1 MKKLINI
8 FLLIII
14 CSFTSCSSVK
24 NRQSLDQG
32 QHVILTPK
40 ITKWIDSYN
49 NDWVPFY
56 QKTIEKEKR
65 IIKKPR
71 SIKRWRKLKKINDR
85 KKYIRLFSSRLKWMI
100 DHEMLISG
108 YSKQTRREIVGS
120 LQLNP

>member
-14 CSFTSCSSVK
+14 CSSISCSSTK
-24 NRQSLDQG
+24 IGQNLDQG

-56 QKTIEKEKR
+56 QKTIKKEKEVA
-65 IIKKPR
+65 KKPR
-71 SIKRWRKLKKINDR
+71 SIKRWRQLRDINDR
-85 KKYIRLFSSRLKWMI
+85 KKYIRLFSGRLKWMI